1 VSKVLGNTSLLGNLP
16 QSIVEAIA
24 NALHRQYPDYDW
36 DVITDEIPRQPYSQ
50 APVWTMACYWTGESG
65 KLWTIVGA
73 FTGMFDM
80 FVKALI
86 NVDERRVARVISG
99 LSFQELK
106 RAQYFVD
113 NLLDTGLTSGDA
125 ALFCACW
132 LGGVNPNDPKM
143 SALVDRGVH
152 IGIGRRPRDTP
163 DHYAGALFGA

>member
-73 FTGMFDM
+73 FAGMFDM

-86 NVDERRVARVISG
+86 NVDERRVVRVISG

-152 IGIGRRPRDTP
+152 IGIGTETKG
-163 DHYAGALFGA
+163 YS